1 MTPKSFVNLA
11 AVAVVSALLA
21 IVAFASSNPWSTG
34 RAGGEKLIPSLADTI
49 RSVTGLEVRQ
59 GEETAVLERSPDG
72 RWSLKSR
79 GGYPVD
85 IAKIRALLVGLG
97 QAELV
102 EPKTSKADRYAAL
115 ELEDPEQ
122 KGAKSHL
129 VRLMG
134 ADGKAISEVVL
145 GKRRFAGYGTNQ
157 TGGTYVRRPGDP
169 QTWLTNVELDA
180 PVAAKDWVKTAVLSL
195 DSGKIDRVSI
205 EIPGEQPLKIERPA
219 PAPAKDAKQ
228 DAKADA
234 KTAAKADAKTDARV
248 DVKIGAK
255 SDAKA
260 DAKAGA
266 KADVMKLHQMA
277 GPAAAPATPAF
288 VGFPA
293 DGKKLKDASAAEAL
307 VRAVA
312 SIDLEDVRKLAAS
325 PAGEGVSVV
334 KVESADGL
342 ATTLRLRKEG
352 DAQWLSVAVTGGE
365 GDAKKTAEEIAARTQ
380 GWEFKIPSY
389 KADAILKKRAD
400 LVQAS
405 GS

>member
-21 IVAFASSNPWSTG
+21 IVAFVSSNPWSSG
-34 RAGGEKLIPSLADTI
+34 RASGERLMPTLADTI
-49 RSVTGLEVRQ
+49 RNVAGLEVRQ

-85 IAKIRALLVGLG
+85 IAKVRALLVGLG

-169 QTWLTNVELDA
+169 QTWLANVELDA

-195 DSGKIDRVSI
+195 DSGKINRVSI
-205 EIPGEQPLKIERPA
+205 EIPGEQPLKIERA
-219 PAPAKDAKQ
+219 TSAPAKDAKQ
-228 DAKADA
+228 DSKAGAKADA
-234 KTAAKADAKTDARV
+234 KADASSKTEVKADAKTDAN
-248 DVKIGAK
+248 
-255 SDAKA
+255 SET

-266 KADVMKLHQMA
+266 NVDVLKLHQKA
-277 GPAAAPATPAF
+277 EPAPVPGKLAF
-288 VGFPA
+288 VGLPTE
-293 DGKKLKDASAAEAL
+293 GKKLKDASAAEAL

-312 SIDLEDVRKLAAS
+312 SIDLEDVRKFAAS
-325 PAGEGVSVV
+325 PAGDGVGVV

-342 ATTLRLRKEG
+342 AATLRLRKEG
-352 DAQWLSVAVTGGE
+352 DAQWLSVTVTGRE

-380 GWEFKIPSY
+380 GWEFKVPSY

-400 LVQAS
+400 LVEAS

>member
-11 AVAVVSALLA
+11 AAAVASALLA

-59 GEETAVLERSPDG
+59 GDEAAVLERSPDG

-85 IAKIRALLVGLG
+85 VAKVRGLLVGLG

-115 ELEDPEQ
+115 ELENPEQ
-122 KGAKSHL
+122 KGAKS
-129 VRLMG
+129 RLLRLLG

-145 GKRRFAGYGTNQ
+145 GKRRFAGYGTSQ

-169 QTWLTNVELDA
+169 QTWLASVELDA
-180 PVAAKDWVKTAVLSL
+180 PVATRDWVKTQVLSL
-195 DSGKIDRVSI
+195 DSAKINRISI
-205 EIPGEQPLKIERPA
+205 EIPGEQPLKVERPA
-219 PAPAKDAKQ
+219 PAGTKDAKQ
-228 DAKADA
+228 DAKAEA
-234 KTAAKADAKTDARV
+234 KTDAKTDAKTEP
-248 DVKIGAK
+248 KI
-255 SDAKA
+255 DAKA
-260 DAKAGA
+260 PQTAEPAK
-266 KADVMKLHQMA
+266 L
-277 GPAAAPATPAF
+277 AF
-288 VGFPA
+288 VGFPG
-293 DGKKLKDASAAEAL
+293 DGKKLKDASAAESL
-307 VRAVA
+307 GRAVA
-312 SIDLEDVRKLAAS
+312 SVDLEDVRKIAAS
-325 PAGEGVSVV
+325 PAGDGVSVV

-352 DAQWLSVAVTGGE
+352 DAQWLSVVTTGGD
-365 GDAKKTAEEIAARTQ
+365 GDAKKAAEEITARTQ
-380 GWEFKIPSY
+380 GWEFKVPAY

-400 LVQAS
+400 LVDAS

>member
-21 IVAFASSNPWSTG
+21 IVAFASSNPWSSG
-34 RAGGEKLIPSLADTI
+34 RATGERLMPTLADTI

-59 GEETAVLERSPDG
+59 GDEVAVLERSPDG

-85 IAKIRALLVGLG
+85 IAKVRALLVGLG

-115 ELEDPEQ
+115 ELEDPAQ

-157 TGGTYVRRPGDP
+157 PGGTYVRRPGDP
-169 QTWLTNVELDA
+169 QTWLANVELDA

-195 DSGKIDRVSI
+195 DSGKINRVSI
-205 EIPGEQPLKIERPA
+205 EIPGEQPLRIERPV
-219 PAPAKDAKQ
+219 PAPAKDARQ

-234 KTAAKADAKTDARV
+234 KTAAKADAKV
-248 DVKIGAK
+248 EVKAGAK

-260 DAKAGA
+260 DAKADA
-266 KADVMKLHQMA
+266 KTDVMKLHQMA
-277 GPAAAPATPAF
+277 EPAPTPAKPAF
-288 VGFPA
+288 VGFPTE
-293 DGKKLKDASAAEAL
+293 GKKLKDASAAEAL

-325 PAGEGVSVV
+325 PAGDGVSVV
-334 KVESADGL
+334 KVESADGV

-352 DAQWLSVAVTGGE
+352 DAHWLSVALTGGE
-365 GDAKKTAEEIAARTQ
+365 GDAKKTADEIAARTQ

-400 LVQAS
+400 LLEAS

>member
-1 MTPKSFVNLA
+1 MPT
-11 AVAVVSALLA
+11 
-21 IVAFASSNPWSTG
+21 
-34 RAGGEKLIPSLADTI
+34 LADTI

-85 IAKIRALLVGLG
+85 IAKVRALLVGLG

-115 ELEDPEQ
+115 QLEDPEQ

-145 GKRRFAGYGTNQ
+145 GKRRFAGYGANQ

-180 PVAAKDWVKTAVLSL
+180 SVAAKDWVKTAVLSL
-195 DSGKIDRVSI
+195 DSGKINRVSI
-205 EIPGEQPLKIERPA
+205 EIPGEQPLKIERAA
-219 PAPAKDAKQ
+219 PAPTKDAKQ
-228 DAKADA
+228 DSKAGAKADA
-234 KTAAKADAKTDARV
+234 SSKTEVKADAKTDAN
-248 DVKIGAK
+248 
-255 SDAKA
+255 SETEAKA
-260 DAKAGA
+260 DANV
-266 KADVMKLHQMA
+266 DVLKLHQKA
-277 GPAAAPATPAF
+277 EPAPAPGKLAF
-288 VGFPA
+288 VGLPTE
-293 DGKKLKDASAAEAL
+293 GKKLKDASAAEAL

-342 ATTLRLRKEG
+342 AASLRLRKEG
-352 DAQWLSVAVTGGE
+352 DAQWLSVTVTGRE

-400 LVQAS
+400 LVEAS

>member
-21 IVAFASSNPWSTG
+21 IVAFASSNPWSSG
-34 RAGGEKLIPSLADTI
+34 RATGERLMPTLADTI

-59 GEETAVLERSPDG
+59 GDEAAVLERSPDG

-85 IAKIRALLVGLG
+85 IAKVRALLVGLG
-97 QAELV
+97 QAELM

-115 ELEDPEQ
+115 ELEDPAQ

-157 TGGTYVRRPGDP
+157 PGGTYVRRPGDP
-169 QTWLTNVELDA
+169 QTWLANVELDA
-180 PVAAKDWVKTAVLSL
+180 PVAAKDWVKAAVLSL
-195 DSGKIDRVSI
+195 DSGKINRVSI
-205 EIPGEQPLKIERPA
+205 EIPGEQPLRIERPA
-219 PAPAKDAKQ
+219 PGPAKDAKQ

-234 KTAAKADAKTDARV
+234 KTAAKADAKV
-248 DVKIGAK
+248 EVKAGAK

-260 DAKAGA
+260 DAKADA
-266 KADVMKLHQMA
+266 KTDVMKLHQMA
-277 GPAAAPATPAF
+277 EPTPTPAKPAF
-288 VGFPA
+288 VGFPTE
-293 DGKKLKDASAAEAL
+293 GKKLKDASAAEAL

-334 KVESADGL
+334 KVESADGV

-352 DAQWLSVAVTGGE
+352 DAHWLSVAVTGGE

-400 LVQAS
+400 LVEAS